1 MLKQTCPDAE
11 CVGSVNPVIVAN
23 PASSGA
29 GKMKVIIVNY
39 ILHFIGQGIRVMFGS
54 RYSAP
59 HIAGWRSY
67 CLRLN
72 LLTLK
77 AGKEVIT
84 MARVVL
90 AGILQ
95 DIRASIGASTFS
107 AWKGVSYLRNK
118 AITVANAQ
126 TTKQMEMR
134 AQFGESIGE
143 YRGLTTIQK
152 AMWEEY
158 AQQQKTQNA
167 KNEVVGDFGIIP
179 QLGKTQSGFNAYIGV
194 NQVLYRASFPRV
206 AMPPK
211 QPQPKSTRFVVL
223 TGTGAT
229 IHIEWTSVVNP
240 LALTQNLEIWLK
252 GWWKGAH
259 PYMATIVPVPTPPVI
274 PPPIDITTIRKGWDD
289 KMEEVPFASIVPCEV
304 FVQGIIVRSDGY
316 RSVPTALQRVK
327 VIA

>member
-1 MLKQTCPDAE
+1 M
-11 CVGSVNPVIVAN
+11 
-23 PASSGA
+23 
-29 GKMKVIIVNY
+29 KMKVIKRIIKQ
-39 ILHFIGQGIRVMFGS
+39 ILHFIGQGIHSLFGS
-54 RYSAP
+54 RYSAS
-59 HIAGWRSY
+59 HSWRMWRSY
-67 CLRLN
+67 C
-72 LLTLK
+72 LTLK

-179 QLGKTQSGFNAYIGV
+179 QLGKTQSGFNAYIGT
-194 NQVLYRASFPRV
+194 NQVLYRAIFPRV

-229 IHIEWTSVVNP
+229 IHIEWTSVANP
-240 LALTQNLEIWLK
+240 LALTMNLEIWVK

-259 PYMATIVPVPTPPVI
+259 SYVATIVPVPAPPVI

-289 KMEEVPFASIVPCEV
+289 KMEEVPFTSIVPCEV